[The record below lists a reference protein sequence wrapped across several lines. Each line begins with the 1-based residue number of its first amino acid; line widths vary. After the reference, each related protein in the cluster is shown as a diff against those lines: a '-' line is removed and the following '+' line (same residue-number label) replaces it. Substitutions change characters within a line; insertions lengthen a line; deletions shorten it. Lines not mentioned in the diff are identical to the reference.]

1 MTFEPIRT
9 ERLLL
14 RPVLSTDADEL
25 AERRNNPDVARWQ
38 TWTLPYPA
46 ERAQQAVDEMAA
58 MPGPVTDEWWMLTIA
73 DLADT
78 EIYGDLPIHLTW
90 DGRSAEIGYSLA
102 PAVWGKGY
110 ATEAVEAVCAR
121 LFQDGKVTRL
131 SAMLHPDNTASAQV
145 LERSGFVFEG
155 HTLLS
160 FWVGNDNS
168 DDWLYGMTREQHTG
182 WVTRP
187 RHAASDVRLVEIDHP
202 NSAAVAALSTHHSQ
216 RQFVSPVEQSFR
228 EAPFVAPHEG
238 SAVEPWLRA
247 VEADGE
253 LVGFV
258 MLTAPT
264 EAHPIPYLWRLL
276 IDRRHQRRGIGHCV
290 LDLIVEHCR
299 EAGASALDVSWLP
312 GRGSPQPLYLRYG
325 FSPTGEIVDG
335 EIEARLA
342 LA

>member
-14 RPVLSTDADEL
+14 RPVRRTDADAL
-25 AERRNNPDVARWQ
+25 TERRNHPDVAKWQ

-46 ERAQQAVDEMAA
+46 ERAQQTIDGAAA

-102 PAVWGKGY
+102 PAASGKGY
-110 ATEAVEAVCAR
+110 ATEAVAAVCAR
-121 LFQDGKVTRL
+121 LFEDVRVTRL
-131 SAMLHPDNTASAQV
+131 SAMLHPDNIGSAQV
-145 LERSGFVFEG
+145 LERNGFVFEG

-160 FWVGNDNS
+160 FWVGDDNS
-168 DDWLYGMTREQHTG
+168 DDWLYGMTREQHTA
-182 WVTRP
+182 WTARS
-187 RHAASDVRLVEIDHP
+187 RHAVRDVQLVEIDHT
-202 NSAAVAALSTHHSQ
+202 NSAVVAALSTHHSQ

-228 EAPFVAPHEG
+228 EALFVAPFEG
-238 SAVEPWLRA
+238 SPVEPWLRA
-247 VEADGE
+247 VQADGE

-276 IDRRHQRRGIGHCV
+276 VDRRHQRRAVGHRV

-299 EAGASALDVSWLP
+299 DAGATELAVSWVP
-312 GRGSPQPLYLRYG
+312 GRGSPGPLYLRYG
-325 FSPTGEIVDG
+325 FIPTGEIVDG

>member
-14 RPVLSTDADEL
+14 RPVRRTDADAL
-25 AERRNNPDVARWQ
+25 TERRNNPDVAKWQ

-46 ERAQQAVDEMAA
+46 EQAQQSVDEMAA
-58 MPGPVTDEWWMLTIA
+58 MPGPVHDEWWMLTIA

-78 EIYGDLPIHLTW
+78 EIYGDVPIRLTW
-90 DGRSAEIGYSLA
+90 DGRSAKIGYSLTPTA
-102 PAVWGKGY
+102 WGKGY

-121 LFQDGKVTRL
+121 LFDDGNVTRL

-145 LERSGFVFEG
+145 LERTGFVFEG

-168 DDWLYGMTREQHTG
+168 DDWLYGMTREQHTA
-182 WVTRP
+182 WTTRP
-187 RHAASDVRLVEIDHP
+187 RHPAGDVRLVAIDHT

-216 RQFVSPVEQSFR
+216 RQFVPPIEQSFR
-228 EAPFVAPHEG
+228 EALFVAPHQG
-238 SAVEPWLRA
+238 SPVEPWLRA
-247 VEADGE
+247 VEADSE

-276 IDRRHQRRGIGHCV
+276 IDRRHQRRGLGHCV

-299 EAGASALDVSWLP
+299 EAGATALDISWLP
-312 GRGSPQPLYLRYG
+312 GRGSPEPLYVRYG
-325 FSPTGEIVDG
+325 FASTGEIVDG
-335 EIEARLA
+335 EIEGRLS